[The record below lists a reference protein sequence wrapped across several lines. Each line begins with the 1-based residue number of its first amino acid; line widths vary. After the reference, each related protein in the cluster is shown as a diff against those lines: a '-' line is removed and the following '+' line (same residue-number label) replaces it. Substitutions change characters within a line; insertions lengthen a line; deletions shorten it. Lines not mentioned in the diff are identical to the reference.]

1 MLAERMRPQAGDLI
15 SGKYR
20 LVRLIGDGG
29 MGSVFEARHEYLGS
43 AVALK
48 FLHPELARRQGL
60 VARFLQEAR
69 LSASMKSHHI
79 AHVTDVD
86 QTSDGAAYLVMEL
99 LEGDSLQSILEREKK
114 LSLDVALDYTM
125 QILSGLQAAHAIGVV
140 HRDLKPDNV
149 FVVKTPQGPLVKLL
163 DFGIAKLRNSK
174 EFQVALTRP
183 GVMMGTPEYMAP
195 EQAYS
200 AESVDVRADLY
211 SVGTMLYEM
220 VAGARAV
227 QGDDAQQIAAV
238 VMARKVTRLDERE
251 PSIPKGLADVVHR
264 AMAPVPTERF
274 ASAEDLRN
282 ALVPFCGRLSLAGR
296 LAATPAPS
304 GVPPTLPPEAEPAP
318 RGTPATQTGG
328 GQPATPPRNTQAGM
342 EFGPTPAAPAY
353 GYPPPAVHYSGIAP
367 TPTRT
372 RGPRRLSVWLLVAMV
387 GLAIGIVAV
396 AFAMAQTT
404 EDRQPE
410 RTSAITNA
418 PVSTTPTT
426 ATSLPTPARTAQV
439 AITPPV
445 QPTTTAAPNPTAT
458 NRPSKPR
465 LPDGGVEDASPVAVP
480 SLPTLPFPLPSAL
493 PMPLPIP
500 SMLPPFELPGLPPP
514 APVGSH

>member
-1 MLAERMRPQAGDLI
+1 
-15 SGKYR
+15 
-20 LVRLIGDGG
+20 
-29 MGSVFEARHEYLGS
+29 
-43 AVALK
+43 
-48 FLHPELARRQGL
+48 
-60 VARFLQEAR
+60 
-69 LSASMKSHHI
+69 
-79 AHVTDVD
+79 
-86 QTSDGAAYLVMEL
+86 
-99 LEGDSLQSILEREKK
+99 
-114 LSLDVALDYTM
+114 
-125 QILSGLQAAHAIGVV
+125 
-140 HRDLKPDNV
+140 
-149 FVVKTPQGPLVKLL
+149 
-163 DFGIAKLRNSK
+163 
-174 EFQVALTRP
+174 
-183 GVMMGTPEYMAP
+183 
-195 EQAYS
+195 
-200 AESVDVRADLY
+200 
-211 SVGTMLYEM
+211 
-220 VAGARAV
+220 
-227 QGDDAQQIAAV
+227 
-238 VMARKVTRLDERE
+238 
-251 PSIPKGLADVVHR
+251 
-264 AMAPVPTERF
+264 MAPVPTERF

-296 LAATPAPS
+296 
-304 GVPPTLPPEAEPAP
+304 
-318 RGTPATQTGG
+318 
-328 GQPATPPRNTQAGM
+328 QPATPPRNTQAGM

-493 PMPLPIP
+493 PMPL
-500 SMLPPFELPGLPPP
+500 
-514 APVGSH
+514 